1 MAVVVLRGLFHAES
15 VDQVTLEALVMM
27 IVFAGIG
34 AVAGW
39 IADYLVRENV
49 ESMFR
54 KRVEWY
60 RNGVLEAERSQN
72 ATQDN

>member
-1 MAVVVLRGLFHAES
+1 MAVVVLRGLFHAEA
-15 VDQVTLEALVMM
+15 VDQVMSEALLMM
-27 IVFAGIG
+27 VIFTGVG

-39 IADYLVRENV
+39 IAEHLVQENI
-49 ESMFR
+49 ESLFR

-72 ATQDN
+72 ASQDN